1 MVVGLLVKLYFGYPF
16 CKVSSKLIKCHKEV
30 TLLEWICQHCLM
42 PKKVSR
48 AGSTGHKSDWTGNV
62 RKLGS
67 QSTENVNVGLLE
79 EELWGGG
86 IC

>member
-1 MVVGLLVKLYFGYPF
+1 
-16 CKVSSKLIKCHKEV
+16 
-30 TLLEWICQHCLM
+30 M

-48 AGSTGHKSDWTGNV
+48 AGSTGHKSDWPRKV

-79 EELWGGG
+79 EGPWGGE